1 MDGSKRGGRMKIGEW
16 HPTLRE
22 RDAGRWEVRWWA
34 DGRYIRRIAPS
45 RDAAEAMAA
54 AEVRRRERASLAP
67 SGADGIRPPLTPV
80 QRHALLLAAA
90 RIEAAGGRIED
101 LPEAVEEW
109 IAAHLAAGRIALSEA
124 VAAHVA
130 ELEALGRSP
139 RTVADRRWRLGR
151 LVAAVG
157 DRPVAQLTR
166 GRIADWVASG
176 PPRGRRDMHAAASA
190 LCRWAWERGHLRR
203 NPMESLRKP
212 PRAAAGS
219 PAILTPDAAAAL
231 LRAAQRLAP
240 DMAVYF
246 AVGLFAGLRPAR
258 ELAGLRWEDVDL
270 PGRRLYVP
278 CGRAKTGRARAVPV
292 SDNLAAWLDA
302 VPAERRR
309 GPVAAFSRAAF
320 RRCVAAAGIAWTP
333 DIMRHSRVSY
343 RLAQGIAPSTV
354 AAEGGHTAD
363 VMRRHYANLR
373 IPPADVARFW
383 ALTPAT
389 VRKFLTNKTN
399 NGT

>member
-1 MDGSKRGGRMKIGEW
+1 MDGEKRGGRMKIGEW

-22 RDAGRWEVRWWA
+22 RDAGRWEVRWWEN
-34 DGRYIRRIAPS
+34 GRYIRRLAPS
-45 RDAAEAMAA
+45 REAAEAMALA
-54 AEVRRRERASLAP
+54 VARRRAAPPSAAPGGWDSLTA
-67 SGADGIRPPLTPV
+67 V
-80 QRHALLLAAA
+80 QRQSILLAAA
-90 RIEAAGGRIED
+90 RIEAAGGRAED
-101 LPEAVEEW
+101 LPEAAEEW

-124 VAAHVA
+124 VASHVA

-151 LVAAVG
+151 LVGAVG
-157 DRPVAQLTR
+157 DRPIAQLTR
-166 GRIADWVASG
+166 GRIAGWVASG
-176 PPRGRRDMHAAASA
+176 PPRGRRDMYAAASA

-203 NPMESLRKP
+203 NPMDNLRKP
-212 PRAAAGS
+212 PRGAAS
-219 PAILTPDAAAAL
+219 PPAILAPDEASAL
-231 LRAAQRLAP
+231 LRAARRHAP
-240 DMAVYF
+240 EMVLYF

-292 SDNLAAWLDA
+292 SGNLAAWLET
-302 VPAERRR
+302 VPAPRRH
-309 GPVAAFSRAAF
+309 GPVVRWSRTSF

-333 DIMRHSRVSY
+333 DVMRHTRVSY
-343 RLAQGIAPSTV
+343 RLALGVSPAVV
-354 AAEGGHTAD
+354 AAEGGHSSD

-383 ALTPAT
+383 GILPDGI
-389 VRKFLTNKTN
+389 R
-399 NGT
+399 

>member
-1 MDGSKRGGRMKIGEW
+1 MDGSKRGGRMKIGGW

-22 RDAGRWEVRWWA
+22 RDGGRWEVRWWA

-54 AEVRRRERASLAP
+54 AEVRRRELASLAP
-67 SGADGIRPPLTPV
+67 PGADGIRPPLTPV

-101 LPEAVEEW
+101 LPEAAEEW

-124 VAAHVA
+124 VAEHVA

-157 DRPVAQLTR
+157 DRPIAQLTR

-190 LCRWAWERGHLRR
+190 LCRWAWERGHLRL
-203 NPMESLRKP
+203 NPMENLRKP
-212 PRAAAGS
+212 PRGAAGP
-219 PAILTPDAAAAL
+219 PAILAPCEAVAL
-231 LRAAQRLAP
+231 LRVARRKAP
-240 DMAVYF
+240 GMVLYF

-270 PGRRLYVP
+270 PGRHLYVP
-278 CGRAKTGRARAVPV
+278 CGRAKTGRARAVPI
-292 SDNLAAWLDA
+292 SDNLAVWLET
-302 VPAERRR
+302 VPAARRR
-309 GPVAAFSRAAF
+309 GLIAPFSRAAF

-333 DIMRHSRVSY
+333 DVMRHTRVSY
-343 RLAQGIAPSTV
+343 RLALGISPAVV
-354 AAEGGHTAD
+354 AAEGGHSSD

-373 IPPADVARFW
+373 IPPADVAAFW
-383 ALTPAT
+383 SIVPEDI
-389 VRKFLTNKTN
+389 R
-399 NGT
+399 

>member
-1 MDGSKRGGRMKIGEW
+1 MDGAKRGGRMKIGEW

-34 DGRYIRRIAPS
+34 DGRYIRRLAPS
-45 RDAAEAMAA
+45 RAAAEAMAT
-54 AEVRRRERASLAP
+54 AEVRRRELAAAAP
-67 SGADGIRPPLTPV
+67 SGGWPPLTPV

-90 RIEAAGGRIED
+90 RIEAAGGSAED
-101 LPEAVEEW
+101 LPEAAEEW
-109 IAAHLAAGRIALSEA
+109 IAAHLAAGRIALSAA

-151 LVAAVG
+151 LVSAVG
-157 DRPVAQLTR
+157 DRPIAQLTR
-166 GRIADWVASG
+166 GRIASWVASG

-212 PRAAAGS
+212 PRAAAGP

-231 LRAAQRLAP
+231 LRAALRFAP
-240 DMAVYF
+240 GMTLYF
-246 AVGLFAGLRPAR
+246 AIGLFAGLRPVR

-302 VPAERRR
+302 VPAERRS
-309 GPVAAFSRAAF
+309 GPVAPFSRAAF

-333 DIMRHSRVSY
+333 DVMRHTRVSY
-343 RLAQGIAPSTV
+343 RLALGIDSATV
-354 AAEGGHTAD
+354 AAEGGHSAD

-373 IPPADVARFW
+373 IPPADVASFW
-383 ALTPAT
+383 GIVPGGG
-389 VRKFLTNKTN
+389 R
-399 NGT
+399 